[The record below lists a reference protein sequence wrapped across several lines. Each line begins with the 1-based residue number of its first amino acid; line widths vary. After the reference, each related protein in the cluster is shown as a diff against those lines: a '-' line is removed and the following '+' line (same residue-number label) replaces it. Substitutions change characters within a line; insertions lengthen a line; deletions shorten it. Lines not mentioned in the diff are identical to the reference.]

1 MKLKTKYFGEIEC
14 EQEDLINFPVGLFGF
29 DEEHQFVIMPFEGSG
44 GTLLCLQSTVTPTLA
59 FVVMDPFALKPD
71 YEPRLQPS
79 ELKELGVEK
88 EEELCFYVLCVVKHP
103 VGDSTINLKCP
114 VAINV
119 HTAMARQII
128 LETDEY
134 DMRHLLSELGSKEEA
149 AKC

>member
-14 EQEDLINFPVGLFGF
+14 EQEDFVNFPVGLFGF
-29 DEEHQFVIMPFEGSG
+29 DEEHQFVIMPFERSG
-44 GTLLCLQSTVTPTLA
+44 GTLLCLQSTATPTLA

-71 YEPRLQPS
+71 YEPRLQPG

-103 VGDSTINLKCP
+103 VGDSTVNLKCP

-119 HTAMARQII
+119 NTAIARQVI